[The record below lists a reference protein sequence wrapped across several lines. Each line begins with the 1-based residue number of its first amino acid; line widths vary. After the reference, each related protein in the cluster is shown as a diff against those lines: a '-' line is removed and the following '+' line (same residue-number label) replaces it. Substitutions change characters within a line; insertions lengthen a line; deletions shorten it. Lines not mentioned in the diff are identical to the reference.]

1 MKITG
6 QQPPEFHGVKG
17 GNAKENQKNTGL
29 PEVSSGNVEQSDK
42 NSTFVMNKIK
52 NRISTEPEV
61 RKERVDE
68 LKAQIKNGEFK
79 VDSDSLA
86 KAMLNEAL
94 NDDSA

>member
-29 PEVSSGNVEQSDK
+29 PEVNSGNVEHSDK

-61 RKERVDE
+61 RTDRVDE
-68 LKAQIKNGEFK
+68 LKAQIKNGEYK

>member
-17 GNAKENQKNTGL
+17 GNAKESQKNTGL

-61 RKERVDE
+61 RTERVNE